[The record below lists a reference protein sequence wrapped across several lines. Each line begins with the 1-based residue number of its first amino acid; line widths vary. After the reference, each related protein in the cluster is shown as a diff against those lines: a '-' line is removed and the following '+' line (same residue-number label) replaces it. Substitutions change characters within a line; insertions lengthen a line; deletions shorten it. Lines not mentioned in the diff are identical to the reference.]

1 MTDVCHYSESFVTK
15 GLNFILT
22 NKQITEKQSQNHEA
36 FKNLLE
42 NQDNNSYILLDEY
55 VGSLTEKLKEL
66 QKSKHLFICDI
77 SNILWIYLP
86 PIIFILGSLGN
97 VLSFVI
103 LRHPSTGSVTTFV
116 YLIARSIV
124 DEMVLIVGLLRR
136 WIDKLID
143 SELANTSNF
152 ICKMVHFW
160 GTSSSLLSVWLT
172 VTLTAERALVVSFP
186 LHVSRVISYSRVRN
200 VIIIMSI
207 ICIALSS
214 HFFFTAGIISNCTL
228 DYPPTLSSTWNR
240 RNQMTYSNETSSLH
254 FFNSQN
260 KCLNHCAFLPNYEAM
275 NWYWSTF
282 DAIAYSYLPFCLI
295 FGFNFVILKSVYRA
309 SKERSILHGHK
320 CRHKYMNRH
329 NPSPTGSVTA
339 STSFSARKRTQTNEP
354 NYNVRQLTIV
364 LLIISFAFLFT
375 TVSIVLIKILA
386 QILDLRGTS
395 KRIERTY
402 MLLADTIAELFMYI
416 NHAMNFYLFC
426 ATGKTF
432 RKRLVL
438 LFSRRRQTKMKRIDK
453 TRNNNNHF
461 ICAFSSCL
469 SVPGERFYSNET
481 NYRKSHKNQTGVIHL
496 ENRSNQNCPE
506 NLLTPSGTKIYNTL
520 ELIKV
525 PVNENKSTTW
535 ERLSF
540 KFCTS
545 LRNNSSN
552 TSLQKNYNDIEKYN
566 LTRMPKSKSSI
577 STVNNNELSP
587 NNIYRVSIEKHNCK
601 HQNNDDKH
609 QRHYRSE
616 EYTPEKLGKQTEL
629 ILSSEECLNTV

>member
-22 NKQITEKQSQNHEA
+22 NKQITETESQNHEA
-36 FKNLLE
+36 LKNLLE
-42 NQDNNSYILLDEY
+42 NQNNNSYILLDEY

-66 QKSKHLFICDI
+66 QKSKHLFICDL

-136 WIDKLID
+136 WIDKLSD

-186 LHVSRVISYSRVRN
+186 LHVSRMISYSRVRN

-240 RNQMTYSNETSSLH
+240 RNQMTYTNETSSLH
-254 FFNSQN
+254 FFNSPN

-309 SKERSILHGHK
+309 SKERSNLHGHK

-339 STSFSARKRTQTNEP
+339 STSFSVRKRTQTNEP

-402 MLLADTIAELFMYI
+402 LLLADTIAELFMYI

-438 LFSRRRQTKMKRIDK
+438 LFSRRRQTKMNRVDK
-453 TRNNNNHF
+453 TRNNNSYF
-461 ICAFSSCL
+461 TCAFSSCL
-469 SVPGERFYSNET
+469 SVPGERFYSHET
-481 NYRKSHKNQTGVIHL
+481 NCRKSHKNQTAVIHL
-496 ENRSNQNCPE
+496 ENKSNENCPE
-506 NLLTPSGTKIYNTL
+506 NLFTPSGTKICNTL
-520 ELIKV
+520 ELIKA

-540 KFCTS
+540 KLSTP
-545 LRNNSSN
+545 LRSNSSN
-552 TSLQKNYNDIEKYN
+552 TSLQKNYNDTEKCN
-566 LTRMPKSKSSI
+566 LKRMPKSKSLI
-577 STVNNNELSP
+577 STVNNNEVSP
-587 NNIYRVSIEKHNCK
+587 NNIYRVSIENHNCK

-609 QRHYRSE
+609 QRNYRSE
-616 EYTPEKLGKQTEL
+616 EYTPEKLCKQTDL
-629 ILSSEECLNTV
+629 ILSSRECLNTV